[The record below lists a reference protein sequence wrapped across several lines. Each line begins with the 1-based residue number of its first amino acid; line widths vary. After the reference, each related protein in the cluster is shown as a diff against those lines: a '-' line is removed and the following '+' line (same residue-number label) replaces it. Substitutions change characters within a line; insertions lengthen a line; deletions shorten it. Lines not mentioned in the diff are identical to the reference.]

1 MIDLNGAAP
10 QDHHADSRLARAA
23 LSYVSKIGVPVF
35 PCRARDKAPLTRHG
49 VHDATIDE
57 LQIVGWWSQWP
68 DANIGIATG
77 EGVLVLDV
85 DGPEGEATLSALVA
99 VHGPLPLTPE
109 QTTGKGRHLFFHV
122 DVETRNTSRRLG
134 AGLDTRGD
142 GGYVIAAP
150 SVHPNGRRYAWV
162 EGRKPSEIEFA
173 PAPEWLLAGLARHK
187 PDRAA
192 PAGLERPDPGAIPD
206 AYVRGAVDGEFQ
218 RVARAAPGSR
228 NATINEAAFALG
240 QLVGARVLDEVTARR
255 TLEAGADA
263 CGALV
268 DEHDKTLGTIA
279 RGLAAG
285 IESPRDLSKVG
296 GQRSRLE
303 HQASTRGSVQPD
315 HSARYNR
322 GDALGET
329 RNEDAEA
336 PSGHGFQGEW
346 LKDIEYRSEPEL
358 VEGLLP
364 STGLGFLYG
373 PSSAGKSFIAISWAM
388 AIASGMRVL
397 DLPTLASGVLYIAA
411 EGQAGLRK
419 RLVAARRHHGLDDVE
434 IPLNYLPAFINLADP
449 DGKEVERVL
458 AYARE
463 CSAEMQAL
471 GAPLRLIII
480 DTMAAAAPGVDENTS
495 KDMGP
500 LIFRLQ
506 KLAAD
511 LGCLVLVVA
520 HVGKDEAR
528 GLRGWSGSRAA
539 ADAAIE
545 CRVEREDP
553 NDRESPVTRRYV
565 WLEKAKDGACGF
577 TLSDYHL
584 RTVEIGAKTSG
595 QPDTTCWVEFTP
607 ASPAPPTIA
616 DDIEAAARA
625 RMEALRLQVLDALVE
640 HLGADWLPRRETAQ
654 ILKVNGGVM
663 LGRDALEGILNAFAE
678 GAPSGVKTLDHAGR
692 RIEIR
697 VHRTQRQTNM
707 HFRVAG
713 DA

>member
-10 QDHHADSRLARAA
+10 QEQASETRLARAA
-23 LSYVSKIGVPVF
+23 LTYVSKIGVPVF
-35 PCRARDKAPLTRHG
+35 PCRARHKTPLTKHG
-49 VHDATIDE
+49 VHDATVDE
-57 LQIVGWWSQWP
+57 LQIAAWWNKWP

-85 DGPEGEATLSALVA
+85 DGAEGEETLAALEA
-99 VHGPLPLTPE
+99 VHGPLPVTPE

-122 DVETRNTSRRLG
+122 EVETRNTSRRLG

-150 SVHPNGRRYAWV
+150 SIHPSGRRYAWV
-162 EGRKPSEIEFA
+162 DGRKPSEIGFA
-173 PAPEWLLAGLARHK
+173 QAPEWLLAGLVRQK
-187 PDRAA
+187 PERAA
-192 PAGLERPDPGAIPD
+192 PAGLERPHPGAIPD
-206 AYVRGAVDGEFQ
+206 AWVRGAVDGEFQ

-228 NATINEAAFALG
+228 NATINEAAFRLG
-240 QLVGARVLDEVTARR
+240 QLVGAGVLDEPTAKR
-255 TLEAGADA
+255 TLEAAADA
-263 CGALV
+263 CGALA
-268 DEHDKTLGTIA
+268 DERDKTLGTIA

-285 IESPRDLSKVG
+285 FENPRDLSQVG
-296 GQRSRLE
+296 ASRVGHNPDRSSTRSEADEPRNDQRSTWEEER
-303 HQASTRGSVQPD
+303 APRDD
-315 HSARYNR
+315 HGLR
-322 GDALGET
+322 
-329 RNEDAEA
+329 
-336 PSGHGFQGEW
+336 GEW
-346 LKDIEYRSEPEL
+346 LKDISYSAEPEL

-373 PSSAGKSFIAISWAM
+373 PSSAGKSFIAISWALL
-388 AIASGMRVL
+388 IASGNRVL
-397 DLPTLASGVLYIAA
+397 DRPTLASGVLYIAA

-419 RLVAARRHHGLDDVE
+419 RLVAARRQHDLDDVE
-434 IPLNYLPAFINLADP
+434 LPFNYLPAFINLADP

-539 ADAAIE
+539 ADTAIE
-545 CRVEREDP
+545 CRVERKDP
-553 NDRESPVTRRYV
+553 DDRESPVTRRYI
-565 WLEKAKDGACGF
+565 WLEKAKDGPCGF
-577 TLSDYHL
+577 TLSDYRL
-584 RTVEIGAKTSG
+584 QTVDVGVKPSG
-595 QPDTTCWVEFTP
+595 QSDTTCWVEY
-607 ASPAPPTIA
+607 AAPVVATSDATVA
-616 DDIEAAARA
+616 DDLEAAARA
-625 RMEALRLQVLDALVE
+625 RMDALRLQVLDALVDC
-640 HLGADWLPRRETAQ
+640 LGEEWLPRRETADL
-654 ILKVNGGVM
+654 LKVNGGI
-663 LGRDALEGILNAFAE
+663 LIGLNSLEGLLSTFAE
-678 GAPSGVKTLDHAGR
+678 GAPSGVHTLQHAAH
-692 RIEIR
+692 RIEIKI
-697 VHRTQRQTNM
+697 HRSARKSTM
-707 HFRVAG
+707 HFRVMS
-713 DA
+713 DD